1 METLQERRRNQRIKE
16 LMSKKQNPL
25 VLIEQDKKS
34 GWNVNK
40 VLEDRDRIT
49 DFAIQQKQERKDYWQ
64 DLNSRYY

>member
-1 METLQERRRNQRIKE
+1 METLQERRRNNRIKE
-16 LMSKKQNPL
+16 LMSKKHNPL

-49 DFAIQQKQERKDYWQ
+49 DFAIQQKQERKEYWQ

>member
-1 METLQERRRNQRIKE
+1 METLLERKRNNRIKE

>member
-1 METLQERRRNQRIKE
+1 METLEERKRNNRIKE

>member
-1 METLQERRRNQRIKE
+1 METLQERRRNNRIKE

-40 VLEDRDRIT
+40 VLEDRDRVT